1 VFTLNFWRD
10 AVERAVKTFA
20 QSALALILAAKAASL
35 LDIDWGNLFAVAGL
49 AALISVLTSLGS
61 VKFGAPGTA
70 SMAKVEPPKTEPTA
84 TAA

>member
-1 VFTLNFWRD
+1 VFTLMFWRD

-35 LDIDWGNLFAVAGL
+35 LEIDWGNLFAVAGL

-61 VKFGAPGTA
+61 VKFGTPGTA
-70 SMAKVEPPKTEPTA
+70 SMAKIEPKTEPTA
-84 TAA
+84 AGA